1 MVDVVKY
8 VIAIPTFRRID
19 LLSVLL
25 DSLKVELYSKPVAIL
40 IADNDCGEDVPALVA
55 SYRKH
60 FTHISSIP
68 VRERGVSQ
76 ARNALVSTIVSTYPD
91 FEYILMLD
99 DDGRVTAGWFDHI
112 TQAAVNYDA
121 TLVGGPVIG
130 ELPVGSSI
138 FAKNSIFS
146 TRKRWP
152 TGVVSSLNTTQ
163 NLLLSRKVI
172 ELVGLPLFQ
181 NQYGASGGE
190 DYDLFRRVASSG
202 GTIVWCDEAEV
213 IEPAPAERLTFS
225 SLVSRYST
233 TGSYMYLIDSSLDG
247 RRITSL
253 RAIKGFTVSIF
264 RVIFCILCFNMNG
277 FARSVLSL
285 AHFYGRLLGM
295 VGRKTSRY
303 VSSSGK

>member
-1 MVDVVKY
+1 MLPIRYVV
-8 VIAIPTFRRID
+8 AIPTYRRLQ
-19 LLSVLL
+19 LLKLLL
-25 DSLKVELYSKPVAIL
+25 DSLHLELPANSVAIL
-40 IADNDCGEDVPALVA
+40 IADNDCGQDVPTLVE
-55 SYRKH
+55 SYSKH
-60 FTHISSIP
+60 FTQISSIP
-68 VRERGVSQ
+68 VPERGVSQ
-76 ARNALVSTIVSTYPD
+76 ARNALVSTIVATYPCCD
-91 FEYILMLD
+91 FILMLD
-99 DDGRVTAGWFDHI
+99 DDGRVTPGWFDRI
-112 TQAAVNYDA
+112 TQAAVKYDA

-130 ELPVGSSI
+130 ELPPGASI

-152 TGVVSSLNTTQ
+152 TGLVSSLNTTQ

-172 ELVGLPLFQ
+172 DLVGLPLFQ

-190 DYDLFRRVASSG
+190 DYDLFRRVAGAG
-202 GTIVWCDEAEV
+202 GAIVWCDEAEV
-213 IEPAPAERLTFS
+213 IEPAPADRLTFS

-233 TGSYMYLIDSSLDG
+233 TGSYMYLIDSSIDG

-253 RAIKGFTVSIF
+253 RAVKGFSVSIF
-264 RVIFCILCFNMNG
+264 RVMFGVLCFNKNY

-303 VSSSGK
+303 VSTSGK

>member
-1 MVDVVKY
+1 MIKGVKY
-8 VIAIPTFRRID
+8 VVAIPTYRRID

-25 DSLKVELYSKPVAIL
+25 DSLKIELNSKSVAVL
-40 IADNDCGEDVPALVA
+40 IADNDCGDAVPALVE
-55 SYRKH
+55 SYRNY
-60 FTHISSIP
+60 FTHISSMP

-76 ARNALVSTIVSTYPD
+76 ARNALVSTIVRTYPD
-91 FEYILMLD
+91 FEFILMLD
-99 DDGRVTAGWFDHI
+99 DDGRVTTGWFERI
-112 TQAAVNYDA
+112 TKAAVEYDA
-121 TLVGGPVIG
+121 ALVGGPVIG
-130 ELPVGSSI
+130 ELPDSASI

-233 TGSYMYLIDSSLDG
+233 TGSYMYLIDSSMDG

-303 VSSSGK
+303 VSTSGK